1 MVASFPRNHN
11 QEIVMASAN
20 KFYWQ
25 GGFDMLLFFPR
36 NNNQEIV
43 SANRNK
49 FCWQGGFDMIRSGRD
64 KIETPEQVGLLVS
77 VTLLFRLFI

>member
-1 MVASFPRNHN
+1 
-11 QEIVMASAN
+11 MASAN

-25 GGFDMLLFFPR
+25 GVFEMLLLFFPR

-43 SANRNK
+43 SANRNE

-64 KIETPEQVGLLVS
+64 KIETPEQVGSFVS

>member
-1 MVASFPRNHN
+1 MGIISFSG
-11 QEIVMASAN
+11 VVLTSCCC
-20 KFYWQ
+20 Y
-25 GGFDMLLFFPR
+25 FPR

-64 KIETPEQVGLLVS
+64 KIETPEQVGLPVS
-77 VTLLFRLFI
+77 VTLLLKVFI